1 MKILFFIDT
10 LKTGGAERQI
20 SQLAQGLAQRGHD
33 ISVVTVY
40 SGGQYWD
47 WLQNRQGIQVQALF
61 ETKTK
66 SVIIAGLQLA
76 WSVVK
81 LRHLLRKNSFKI
93 VYSTLYI
100 SNLIAWLAIQG
111 KPEVNLVWGIR
122 ASSLK
127 LNWKRA
133 LPFYLCKLVSASV
146 PLLIANSQAGLTY
159 HKTQGYRCKSSVIV
173 PNGIDTCQFC
183 PNSEAGIKVHEEWR
197 VSEGETLIGI
207 VGRLDPIKDH
217 PTFLQAAALLG
228 KQHKDVRFVCVG
240 DGSMDY
246 RQELCRLAEKLGLAE
261 LIIWAGERTDMPAVY
276 NALDIVC
283 SSSLSEGFPN
293 VIAEAMACGVPCVVT
308 DVGDSASIVG
318 QAGLVIQPG
327 NTEAL
332 VDAWLQLIVQKPIAK
347 ETCRERIVKEFSL
360 LTLVNKTETI
370 LKELNYNSCK

>member
-1 MKILFFIDT
+1 MQILFFLGT

-20 SQLAQGLAQRGHD
+20 AQLVQGLAQRGHD

-47 WLQNRQGIQVQALF
+47 WLQNRRGIQIQALF
-61 ETKTK
+61 ETKLK
-66 SVIIAGLQLA
+66 SVILVGLQLA
-76 WSVVK
+76 LSVVK
-81 LRHLLRKNSFKI
+81 LRHLLRKNRFKL
-93 VYSTLYI
+93 VYSTLYM
-100 SNLIAWLAIQG
+100 SNFIAWLAVQG
-111 KPEVNLVWGIR
+111 IPEVNLVWGIR

-127 LNWKRA
+127 LNWKRS
-133 LPFYLCKLVSASV
+133 LPFYLCKLVSVSV
-146 PLLIANSQAGLTY
+146 PLLIANSQAGLAY
-159 HKTQGYRCKSSVIV
+159 HEAKGYHCKRHRVI
-173 PNGIDTCQFC
+173 PNGINISQFY
-183 PNSEAGIKVHEEWR
+183 PNSEAGIKVRKEWR
-197 VSEGETLIGI
+197 VSEEETLIGI

-217 PTFLQAAALLG
+217 PTFLKAAAILA
-228 KQHKDVRFVCVG
+228 KQRKDVRFVCVG

-246 RQELCRLAEKLGLAE
+246 RQELYILVNKLGLDKH
-261 LIIWAGERTDMPAVY
+261 LIWTGERKDMPAVY

-293 VIAEAMACGVPCVVT
+293 VIAEAMACGVTCVVT

-327 NTEAL
+327 NPEAL
-332 VDAWLQLIVQKPIAK
+332 VDAWLQLIVKKLLDK

-370 LKELNYNSCK
+370 LKSFQ